1 MDSILEATDSF
12 QFDSVKLSKPKS
24 TTGGNWLI
32 KFGINNNPF
41 YLQTPKCNT
50 RNGILKA
57 GKRYYTDLVF
67 SNDNDEFIR
76 WMENLENMC
85 HEHLHENRATWFD
98 SKLMLDRHDIENY
111 FTSPMKIYKTG
122 KYYILRVNVE
132 TNLGVPALTIYD
144 ETNNKVEID
153 TIDDKQDVIS
163 ILEFKGIK
171 CSSTSFQID
180 IEMKQMVTIKPVKI
194 FSNCVIRLPPQSGNS
209 SMYEEEEQNNL
220 EKPILSHINNNN
232 AENTD
237 IIIPTLDI
245 QSSNPEFDN
254 VENTDIII
262 PTLENSNEIG
272 VGSLDKDINDTQ
284 TLEIA
289 VVSSDPNINDIETE
303 TTILEKRGVNTDNLD
318 ESTNNTDENTD
329 NLDESTNNTDE
340 NTDLIVD
347 TNELQEF
354 KIDLDDLTE
363 DVNIIIKKDKD
374 IYYEMYREAC
384 RKAKIARDLAL
395 SSYLE
400 AKRIKN
406 QYMLDDLTESD
417 DSENEDMEDFD

>member
-1 MDSILEATDSF
+1 MDSILEASDNF
-12 QFDSVKLSKPKS
+12 QFSSVKLSKPKS

-32 KFGINNNPF
+32 KFGINNNPL

-50 RNGILKA
+50 RNGFLKA

-85 HEHLHENRATWFD
+85 HEHLHENRAIWFD
-98 SKLMLDRHDIENY
+98 SNLMLERHDIENY

-132 TNLGVPALTIYD
+132 TNLGVPALTIYN
-144 ETNNKVEID
+144 ENNNKVDID
-153 TIDDKQDVIS
+153 TINDTQDVIS

-180 IEMKQMVTIKPVKI
+180 IEIKQMVTMKPVKI
-194 FSNCVIRLPPQSGNS
+194 FSNCVIRLPSQYGTSIN
-209 SMYEEEEQNNL
+209 ENITENDNQNDL
-220 EKPILSHINNNN
+220 DKPIIGINN
-232 AENTD
+232 AENTE
-237 IIIPTLDI
+237 LDI
-245 QSSNPEFDN
+245 H
-254 VENTDIII
+254 V
-262 PTLENSNEIG
+262 PTLEDSDLNENNENMENSEIVISTLDNSNEIG
-272 VGSLDKDINDTQ
+272 VGSLEKDINDIQKIETGV
-284 TLEIA
+284 TSTE
-289 VVSSDPNINDIETE
+289 PEINDKP
-303 TTILEKRGVNTDNLD
+303 ILENNEVTPDNLD
-318 ESTNNTDENTD
+318 EPENKIDDTMI
-329 NLDESTNNTDE
+329 EP
-340 NTDLIVD
+340 ID

-354 KIDLDDLTE
+354 NIDLDDLTE
-363 DVNIIIKKDKD
+363 DVNINIKKDKD

-406 QYMLDDLTESD
+406 QYMLDDLTDSD
-417 DSENEDMEDFD
+417 DSENEEIDEVE

>member
-1 MDSILEATDSF
+1 MDSILEASDNF
-12 QFDSVKLSKPKS
+12 QFSSVKLSKPKS

-32 KFGINNNPF
+32 KFGINNNPL

-50 RNGILKA
+50 RNGFLKA

-85 HEHLHENRATWFD
+85 HEHLHENRAIWFD
-98 SKLMLDRHDIENY
+98 SNLMLERHDIENY

-132 TNLGVPALTIYD
+132 TNLGVPALTIYN
-144 ETNNKVEID
+144 ENNNKVDID
-153 TIDDKQDVIS
+153 TINDKQDVIS

-194 FSNCVIRLPPQSGNS
+194 FSNCVIRLPSQSGNS
-209 SMYEEEEQNNL
+209 SMYEEEVEDKQEEEEQNNL
-220 EKPILSHINNNN
+220 EKSILSNKNEN

-237 IIIPTLDI
+237 IDI
-245 QSSNPEFDN
+245 H
-254 VENTDIII
+254 
-262 PTLENSNEIG
+262 TLEKSNEID
-272 VGSLDKDINDTQ
+272 VGSLDKDNNDTQ
-284 TLEIA
+284 NLEIPMISTA
-289 VVSSDPNINDIETE
+289 PEINDIDTE
-303 TTILEKRGVNTDNLD
+303 ETILEKNDVNPDNRD
-318 ESTNNTDENTD
+318 ESTNKIDE
-329 NLDESTNNTDE
+329 E
-340 NTDLIVD
+340 NDLHVD
-347 TNELQEF
+347 TNKIDDSNELQEF

-363 DVNIIIKKDKD
+363 DVKINIKKDKD

-406 QYMLDDLTESD
+406 QYMLDNLTESD
-417 DSENEDMEDFD
+417 DSENEEMYEVE

>member
-1 MDSILEATDSF
+1 MDSILEASDNF
-12 QFDSVKLSKPKS
+12 QFSSVKLSKPKS

-32 KFGINNNPF
+32 KFGINNNPL

-50 RNGILKA
+50 RNGFLKA

-85 HEHLHENRATWFD
+85 HEHLHENRAIWFD
-98 SKLMLDRHDIENY
+98 SNLMLERHDIENY

-132 TNLGVPALTIYD
+132 TNLGVPALTIYN
-144 ETNNKVEID
+144 ENNNKVDID
-153 TIDDKQDVIS
+153 TINDTQDVIS

-180 IEMKQMVTIKPVKI
+180 IEIKQMVTMKPVKI
-194 FSNCVIRLPPQSGNS
+194 FSNCVIRLPSQYGTSIN
-209 SMYEEEEQNNL
+209 ENKTENDNQNDL
-220 EKPILSHINNNN
+220 DKPIIGINN
-232 AENTD
+232 AENTE
-237 IIIPTLDI
+237 LDI
-245 QSSNPEFDN
+245 H
-254 VENTDIII
+254 V
-262 PTLENSNEIG
+262 PTLEDSDFNENMENSEIVISTLDNSNEIG
-272 VGSLDKDINDTQ
+272 VGSLEKDINDIQKIETGV
-284 TLEIA
+284 TSTE
-289 VVSSDPNINDIETE
+289 PEINDKP
-303 TTILEKRGVNTDNLD
+303 ILENNEVTPDNLN
-318 ESTNNTDENTD
+318 EPENKIDDTMI
-329 NLDESTNNTDE
+329 EP
-340 NTDLIVD
+340 ID

-354 KIDLDDLTE
+354 NIDLDDLTE
-363 DVNIIIKKDKD
+363 DVNINIKKDKD

-406 QYMLDDLTESD
+406 QYMLDDLTDSD
-417 DSENEDMEDFD
+417 DSENEEMDEVE

>member
-1 MDSILEATDSF
+1 MDSILEASDNF
-12 QFDSVKLSKPKS
+12 QFSSVKLSKPKS

-32 KFGINNNPF
+32 KFGINNNPL

-50 RNGILKA
+50 RNGFLKA

-85 HEHLHENRATWFD
+85 HEHLHENRAIWFD
-98 SKLMLDRHDIENY
+98 SNLMLERHDIENY

-132 TNLGVPALTIYD
+132 TNLGVPALTIYN
-144 ETNNKVEID
+144 ENNNKVDID
-153 TIDDKQDVIS
+153 TINDTQDIIS

-180 IEMKQMVTIKPVKI
+180 IEIKQMVTMKPVKI
-194 FSNCVIRLPPQSGNS
+194 FSNCVIRLPSQYGTSIN
-209 SMYEEEEQNNL
+209 ENITENDNQNDL
-220 EKPILSHINNNN
+220 DKPIIGINN
-232 AENTD
+232 AENTE
-237 IIIPTLDI
+237 LDI
-245 QSSNPEFDN
+245 H
-254 VENTDIII
+254 V
-262 PTLENSNEIG
+262 PTLEDSDFNENMENSEIVISTLDNSNEIG
-272 VGSLDKDINDTQ
+272 VGSLEKDINDIQKIETGV
-284 TLEIA
+284 TSTE
-289 VVSSDPNINDIETE
+289 PEINDKP
-303 TTILEKRGVNTDNLD
+303 ILENNEVTPDNLD
-318 ESTNNTDENTD
+318 EPANIIDDTMIEP
-329 NLDESTNNTDE
+329 
-340 NTDLIVD
+340 ID

-354 KIDLDDLTE
+354 NIDLDDLTE
-363 DVNIIIKKDKD
+363 DVNINIKKDKD

-417 DSENEDMEDFD
+417 DSENEEMDEVE

>member
-1 MDSILEATDSF
+1 MDSIIEATDDF
-12 QFDSVKLSKPKS
+12 QFNSVKLSKPKS
-24 TTGGNWLI
+24 TAGGNWLI

-85 HEHLHENRATWFD
+85 HKHLHANRAIWFD
-98 SKLMLDRHDIENY
+98 SNLMLERHDIENY

-122 KYYILRVNVE
+122 KYYILRVIVE

-144 ETNNKVEID
+144 EANNKVDID
-153 TIDDKQDVIS
+153 AITDKQDVIS

-209 SMYEEEEQNNL
+209 SMYDDEEQNNL
-220 EKPILSHINNNN
+220 DKPRLSYNNDNAETDIDIPTLDKPCLNPENDN

-237 IIIPTLDI
+237 IDIPI
-245 QSSNPEFDN
+245 
-254 VENTDIII
+254 
-262 PTLENSNEIG
+262 LEKSNEIG
-272 VGSLDKDINDTQ
+272 VGSLDKDNNDTQ
-284 TLEIA
+284 PLEI
-289 VVSSDPNINDIETE
+289 VMVSSDPEINDRETE
-303 TTILEKRGVNTDNLD
+303 TIILEKQDVNTDNLD
-318 ESTNNTDENTD
+318 ESTNNIDEN
-329 NLDESTNNTDE
+329 N
-340 NTDLIVD
+340 DLIVD

>member
-1 MDSILEATDSF
+1 MDSILEATDNF
-12 QFDSVKLSKPKS
+12 QFNSVKLSKPKS
-24 TTGGNWLI
+24 TAGGNWLI

-85 HEHLHENRATWFD
+85 HEHLHENRAIWFD
-98 SKLMLDRHDIENY
+98 SNLMLERHDIENY

-144 ETNNKVEID
+144 EANHKVDID
-153 TIDDKQDVIS
+153 AITDKQDVIS

-180 IEMKQMVTIKPVKI
+180 IEMKQMVTIKQVKI

-209 SMYEEEEQNNL
+209 SIYEEEEEEQNNL
-220 EKPILSHINNNN
+220 DKPMLSYINNNT
-232 AENTD
+232 ENTD
-237 IIIPTLDI
+237 IDIPTLDI
-245 QSSNPEFDN
+245 QSSNPENDN
-254 VENTDIII
+254 AENTDIDI
-262 PTLENSNEIG
+262 PILEKSNEIG
-272 VGSLDKDINDTQ
+272 VGSLDKDNNDTQ
-284 TLEIA
+284 PLEMA
-289 VVSSDPNINDIETE
+289 MVSSDPEINDRETE
-303 TTILEKRGVNTDNLD
+303 TTILEKHDVNTDNLD
-318 ESTNNTDENTD
+318 ESTNDTVEN
-329 NLDESTNNTDE
+329 N
-340 NTDLIVD
+340 DLIVD

-363 DVNIIIKKDKD
+363 DVNINIKKDKD

>member
-1 MDSILEATDSF
+1 MDSIIESTDDF
-12 QFDSVKLSKPKS
+12 QFNSVKLSKPKS
-24 TTGGNWLI
+24 TAGGNWLI

-85 HEHLHENRATWFD
+85 HEHLHENRAIWFD
-98 SKLMLDRHDIENY
+98 SNLMLERHDIENY

-132 TNLGVPALTIYD
+132 TNLGGPALTIYD
-144 ETNNKVEID
+144 EANNKVDID
-153 TIDDKQDVIS
+153 AITDKQDVIS

-194 FSNCVIRLPPQSGNS
+194 FSNCVIRLPTQSGNS
-209 SMYEEEEQNNL
+209 SMYDDEEQNNL
-220 EKPILSHINNNN
+220 DKPRLSYNNDNAETDIDIPTLDKPCLNPENDN

-237 IIIPTLDI
+237 IDIPI
-245 QSSNPEFDN
+245 
-254 VENTDIII
+254 
-262 PTLENSNEIG
+262 LEKSNEIG
-272 VGSLDKDINDTQ
+272 VGSLDKDNNDTQ
-284 TLEIA
+284 PLEI
-289 VVSSDPNINDIETE
+289 VMVSSDPEINDRETE
-303 TTILEKRGVNTDNLD
+303 TIILEKQDVNTDNLD
-318 ESTNNTDENTD
+318 ESTNNIDEN
-329 NLDESTNNTDE
+329 N
-340 NTDLIVD
+340 DLIVD

>member
-1 MDSILEATDSF
+1 MDSILEATDNF
-12 QFDSVKLSKPKS
+12 QFSSVKLSKPKS
-24 TTGGNWLI
+24 TTGCNWLI

-50 RNGILKA
+50 RNGFLKA

-98 SKLMLDRHDIENY
+98 SNLMLERHDIENY

-132 TNLGVPALTIYD
+132 TNLGVPALTIYN
-144 ETNNKVEID
+144 ENNNKVDID
-153 TIDDKQDVIS
+153 TITDKQDVIS

-194 FSNCVIRLPPQSGNS
+194 FSNCVIRLPSQSGNS
-209 SMYEEEEQNNL
+209 MYEEEDEKEEEEQEQDKQEEEEQNNL
-220 EKPILSHINNNN
+220 EKTLLTNVN
-232 AENTD
+232 AENSD
-237 IIIPTLDI
+237 ID
-245 QSSNPEFDN
+245 
-254 VENTDIII
+254 I
-262 PTLENSNEIG
+262 PTLEKSNEID
-272 VGSLDKDINDTQ
+272 VGSLDKDNNDTQ
-284 TLEIA
+284 TLEIPMIST
-289 VVSSDPNINDIETE
+289 VPEINDIGTE
-303 TTILEKRGVNTDNLD
+303 ETILEKNDVIQDNRD
-318 ESTNNTDENTD
+318 ESTNNINEEN
-329 NLDESTNNTDE
+329 
-340 NTDLIVD
+340 DLHVD

-363 DVNIIIKKDKD
+363 DVNINIKKDKD

-417 DSENEDMEDFD
+417 DSENEEMDEVE

>member
-1 MDSILEATDSF
+1 MDSILEASDNF
-12 QFDSVKLSKPKS
+12 QFSSVKLSKPKS

-32 KFGINNNPF
+32 KFGINNNPL

-50 RNGILKA
+50 RNGFLKA

-85 HEHLHENRATWFD
+85 HEHLHENRAIWFD
-98 SKLMLDRHDIENY
+98 SNLMLERHDIENY

-132 TNLGVPALTIYD
+132 TNLGVPALTIYN
-144 ETNNKVEID
+144 ENNNKVDID
-153 TIDDKQDVIS
+153 TINDTQDVIS

-180 IEMKQMVTIKPVKI
+180 IEIKQMVTMKPVKI
-194 FSNCVIRLPPQSGNS
+194 FSNCVIRLPSQYGTSIN
-209 SMYEEEEQNNL
+209 ENITENDNQNDL
-220 EKPILSHINNNN
+220 DKPIIGINN
-232 AENTD
+232 AENTE
-237 IIIPTLDI
+237 LDI
-245 QSSNPEFDN
+245 H
-254 VENTDIII
+254 V
-262 PTLENSNEIG
+262 PTLEDSGFNENNENMENSEIVISTLDNSNEIG
-272 VGSLDKDINDTQ
+272 VGSLEKDINDIQKIETGV
-284 TLEIA
+284 TSTE
-289 VVSSDPNINDIETE
+289 PEINDKP
-303 TTILEKRGVNTDNLD
+303 ILENNEVTPDNLD
-318 ESTNNTDENTD
+318 EPANIIDDTMIEP
-329 NLDESTNNTDE
+329 
-340 NTDLIVD
+340 ID

-354 KIDLDDLTE
+354 NIDLDDLTE
-363 DVNIIIKKDKD
+363 DVNINIKKDKD

-417 DSENEDMEDFD
+417 DSENEEMDEVE

>member
-1 MDSILEATDSF
+1 MDSILEASDNF
-12 QFDSVKLSKPKS
+12 QFSSVKLSKPKS

-32 KFGINNNPF
+32 KFGINNNPL

-50 RNGILKA
+50 RNGFLKA

-85 HEHLHENRATWFD
+85 HEHLHENRAIWFD
-98 SKLMLDRHDIENY
+98 SNLMLERHDIENY

-132 TNLGVPALTIYD
+132 TNLGVPALTIYN
-144 ETNNKVEID
+144 ENNNKVDID
-153 TIDDKQDVIS
+153 TINDTQDVIS

-180 IEMKQMVTIKPVKI
+180 IEIKQMVTMKPVKI
-194 FSNCVIRLPPQSGNS
+194 FSNCVIRLPSQYGTSIN
-209 SMYEEEEQNNL
+209 ENITENDNQNDL
-220 EKPILSHINNNN
+220 DKPIIGINN
-232 AENTD
+232 AENTE
-237 IIIPTLDI
+237 LDI
-245 QSSNPEFDN
+245 H
-254 VENTDIII
+254 V
-262 PTLENSNEIG
+262 PTLEDSGFNENNENMENSEIVISTLDNSNEIG
-272 VGSLDKDINDTQ
+272 VGSLEKDINDIQKIETGV
-284 TLEIA
+284 TSTE
-289 VVSSDPNINDIETE
+289 PEINDKP
-303 TTILEKRGVNTDNLD
+303 ILENNEVTPDNLD
-318 ESTNNTDENTD
+318 EPANIIDDTMIEP
-329 NLDESTNNTDE
+329 
-340 NTDLIVD
+340 ID

-354 KIDLDDLTE
+354 NIDLDDLTE
-363 DVNIIIKKDKD
+363 DVNINIKKDKD

-417 DSENEDMEDFD
+417 DSENEEIDEVE

>member
-1 MDSILEATDSF
+1 MDSIIEATDDF
-12 QFDSVKLSKPKS
+12 QFNSVKLSKPKS
-24 TTGGNWLI
+24 TAGGNWLI

-85 HEHLHENRATWFD
+85 HEHLHENRAIWFD
-98 SKLMLDRHDIENY
+98 SNLMLERHDIENY

-144 ETNNKVEID
+144 EANNKVDID
-153 TIDDKQDVIS
+153 AITDKQDVIS

-209 SMYEEEEQNNL
+209 SMYDDEEQNNL
-220 EKPILSHINNNN
+220 DKPRLSYNNDNAETDIDIPTLDKPCLNPENDN

-237 IIIPTLDI
+237 IDIPI
-245 QSSNPEFDN
+245 
-254 VENTDIII
+254 
-262 PTLENSNEIG
+262 LEKSNEIG
-272 VGSLDKDINDTQ
+272 VGSLDKDNNDTQ
-284 TLEIA
+284 PLEI
-289 VVSSDPNINDIETE
+289 VMVSSDPEINDRETE
-303 TTILEKRGVNTDNLD
+303 TIILEKQDVNTDNLD
-318 ESTNNTDENTD
+318 ESTNNIDEN
-329 NLDESTNNTDE
+329 N
-340 NTDLIVD
+340 DLIVD

>member
-1 MDSILEATDSF
+1 MDSILEATDNF
-12 QFDSVKLSKPKS
+12 QFNSVKLSKPKS
-24 TTGGNWLI
+24 TAGGNWLI

-50 RNGILKA
+50 RNGFLKA

-85 HEHLHENRATWFD
+85 HEHLHENRAIWFD
-98 SKLMLDRHDIENY
+98 SNLMLERHDIENY

-132 TNLGVPALTIYD
+132 TNLGLPALTIYN
-144 ETNNKVEID
+144 ENNNKVEID
-153 TIDDKQDVIS
+153 AITDKQDVIS

-194 FSNCVIRLPPQSGNS
+194 FSNCVIRLPTQSGHS
-209 SMYEEEEQNNL
+209 SMYEEEEEEEEKEEEEEEEKEEEEKQNNL
-220 EKPILSHINNNN
+220 EKPMLNNNNKN

-237 IIIPTLDI
+237 ID
-245 QSSNPEFDN
+245 
-254 VENTDIII
+254 I
-262 PTLENSNEIG
+262 PTLEKSNEID
-272 VGSLDKDINDTQ
+272 VGSLDKDNNDTQ
-284 TLEIA
+284 NLEIA
-289 VVSSDPNINDIETE
+289 MVSTEPEINDIETPA
-303 TTILEKRGVNTDNLD
+303 TILEKHDVNIDNLD
-318 ESTNNTDENTD
+318 ESTNNVDEKNELLVD
-329 NLDESTNNTDE
+329 TNE
-340 NTDLIVD
+340 LLVD

-363 DVNIIIKKDKD
+363 DVNINIKKDKD

-417 DSENEDMEDFD
+417 DSENEEMEEIE

>member
-1 MDSILEATDSF
+1 MDSILEATDNF
-12 QFDSVKLSKPKS
+12 QFNSVKLSKPKS
-24 TTGGNWLI
+24 TAGGNWLI

-41 YLQTPKCNT
+41 YLQAPKCNT

-85 HEHLHENRATWFD
+85 HEHLHENRAIWFD
-98 SKLMLDRHDIENY
+98 SNLMLERHDIENY

-144 ETNNKVEID
+144 EANNKVDID
-153 TIDDKQDVIS
+153 AITDKQDVIS

-209 SMYEEEEQNNL
+209 SIYEEEEEEQNNL
-220 EKPILSHINNNN
+220 DKPMLSYINES

-237 IIIPTLDI
+237 I
-245 QSSNPEFDN
+245 
-254 VENTDIII
+254 VI

-272 VGSLDKDINDTQ
+272 VGSLDKDNNDTQ

-289 VVSSDPNINDIETE
+289 VVSSDPNINDIETD
-303 TTILEKRGVNTDNLD
+303 TTILEKKGVNTDNLD
-318 ESTNNTDENTD
+318 ESTNDTV
-329 NLDESTNNTDE
+329 E

>member
-1 MDSILEATDSF
+1 MDSIIEATDDF
-12 QFDSVKLSKPKS
+12 QFNSVKLSKPKS
-24 TTGGNWLI
+24 TAGGNWLI

-85 HEHLHENRATWFD
+85 HEHLHANRAIWFD
-98 SKLMLDRHDIENY
+98 SNLMLERHDIENY

-122 KYYILRVNVE
+122 KYYILRVIVE

-144 ETNNKVEID
+144 EANNKVDID
-153 TIDDKQDVIS
+153 AITDKQDVIS

-209 SMYEEEEQNNL
+209 SMYDDEEQNNL
-220 EKPILSHINNNN
+220 DKPRLSYNNDNAETDIDIPTLDKPCLNPENDN

-237 IIIPTLDI
+237 IDIPI
-245 QSSNPEFDN
+245 
-254 VENTDIII
+254 
-262 PTLENSNEIG
+262 LEKSNEIG
-272 VGSLDKDINDTQ
+272 VGSLDKDNNDTQ
-284 TLEIA
+284 PLEI
-289 VVSSDPNINDIETE
+289 VMVSSDPEINDRETE
-303 TTILEKRGVNTDNLD
+303 TIILEKQ
-318 ESTNNTDENTD
+318 DEN
-329 NLDESTNNTDE
+329 N
-340 NTDLIVD
+340 DLIVD

-417 DSENEDMEDFD
+417 DSENENEDMEDFD

>member
-1 MDSILEATDSF
+1 MDSILEATDNF
-12 QFDSVKLSKPKS
+12 QFSSVKLSKPKS

-50 RNGILKA
+50 RNGFLKA

-98 SKLMLDRHDIENY
+98 SNLMLERHDIENY

-132 TNLGVPALTIYD
+132 TNLGVPALTIYN
-144 ETNNKVEID
+144 ENNNKVDID
-153 TIDDKQDVIS
+153 TITDKQDVIS

-194 FSNCVIRLPPQSGNS
+194 FSNCVIRLPSQSGNS
-209 SMYEEEEQNNL
+209 MYEEEDEKEEEEQEQDKQEEEEQNNL
-220 EKPILSHINNNN
+220 EKTLLTNVN
-232 AENTD
+232 AENSD
-237 IIIPTLDI
+237 ID
-245 QSSNPEFDN
+245 
-254 VENTDIII
+254 I
-262 PTLENSNEIG
+262 PTLEKSNEID
-272 VGSLDKDINDTQ
+272 VGSLDKDNNDTQ
-284 TLEIA
+284 TLEIPMI
-289 VVSSDPNINDIETE
+289 STIPEINDIGTE
-303 TTILEKRGVNTDNLD
+303 ETILEKNDVIQDNRD
-318 ESTNNTDENTD
+318 ESTNNINEEN
-329 NLDESTNNTDE
+329 
-340 NTDLIVD
+340 DLHVD

-363 DVNIIIKKDKD
+363 DVNINIKKDKD

-417 DSENEDMEDFD
+417 DSENEEMDEVE

>member
-1 MDSILEATDSF
+1 MDSILEATDNF
-12 QFDSVKLSKPKS
+12 QFSSVKLSKPKS

-50 RNGILKA
+50 RNGFLKA

-98 SKLMLDRHDIENY
+98 SNLMLERHDIENY

-132 TNLGVPALTIYD
+132 TNLGVPALTIYN
-144 ETNNKVEID
+144 ENNNKVDID
-153 TIDDKQDVIS
+153 TITDKQDVIS

-194 FSNCVIRLPPQSGNS
+194 FSNCVIRLPSQSGNS
-209 SMYEEEEQNNL
+209 MYEEEDEKEEEEQEQDKQEEEEQNNL
-220 EKPILSHINNNN
+220 EKTLLTNVN
-232 AENTD
+232 AENSD
-237 IIIPTLDI
+237 ID
-245 QSSNPEFDN
+245 
-254 VENTDIII
+254 I
-262 PTLENSNEIG
+262 PTLEKSNEID
-272 VGSLDKDINDTQ
+272 VGSLDKDNNDTQ
-284 TLEIA
+284 TLEIPMIST
-289 VVSSDPNINDIETE
+289 VPEINDIGTE
-303 TTILEKRGVNTDNLD
+303 ETILEKNDVIQDNRD
-318 ESTNNTDENTD
+318 ESTNNINEEN
-329 NLDESTNNTDE
+329 
-340 NTDLIVD
+340 DLHVD

-363 DVNIIIKKDKD
+363 DVNINIKKDKD

-417 DSENEDMEDFD
+417 DSDDSENEEMEEI

>member
-1 MDSILEATDSF
+1 MDSILEATDNF
-12 QFDSVKLSKPKS
+12 QFNSVKLSKPKS
-24 TTGGNWLI
+24 TAGGNWLI

-50 RNGILKA
+50 RNGFLKA

-67 SNDNDEFIR
+67 SNDDDVFIR

-85 HEHLHENRATWFD
+85 HDHLHENRAIWFD
-98 SKLMLDRHDIENY
+98 SKLMLERHDIENY

-132 TNLGVPALTIYD
+132 TNLGVPALTIYN
-144 ETNNKVEID
+144 ENNNKVDID
-153 TIDDKQDVIS
+153 TITDKQDVIS

-194 FSNCVIRLPPQSGNS
+194 FSNCVIRLPSQTGDSAI
-209 SMYEEEEQNNL
+209 YKEEEQNNL
-220 EKPILSHINNNN
+220 DKPMLSYNNNN
-232 AENTD
+232 SENTD
-237 IIIPTLDI
+237 IDIPTLDK
-245 QSSNPEFDN
+245 QSLNPEN
-254 VENTDIII
+254 ENTENTDIDI
-262 PTLENSNEIG
+262 PTLENSDEIG

-284 TLEIA
+284 NLEIA
-289 VVSSDPNINDIETE
+289 MVSTEPEINDIETE
-303 TTILEKRGVNTDNLD
+303 TTLLEKHDVNIDNQD
-318 ESTNNTDENTD
+318 ESINNVDEKN
-329 NLDESTNNTDE
+329 
-340 NTDLIVD
+340 DLLVD

-354 KIDLDDLTE
+354 NIDLDDLTE
-363 DVNIIIKKDKD
+363 DVNINIKKDKD

-417 DSENEDMEDFD
+417 DSENEEMDEVE

>member
-1 MDSILEATDSF
+1 MDSILEATDKF

-98 SKLMLDRHDIENY
+98 SNLMLERHDIENY

-153 TIDDKQDVIS
+153 TIDDKQDVVS

-180 IEMKQMVTIKPVKI
+180 IELKQMVTIKPVKI
-194 FSNCVIRLPPQSGNS
+194 FSNCVIRLPSQSGKYSVHENTTDS
-209 SMYEEEEQNNL
+209 EEQNNL
-220 EKPILSHINNNN
+220 DKPNLNEENDN
-232 AENTD
+232 AENTIGGEDQNNLDKPSLNEENDNAENID
-237 IIIPTLDI
+237 IVISTLD
-245 QSSNPEFDN
+245 
-254 VENTDIII
+254 T
-262 PTLENSNEIG
+262 SNEIS
-272 VGSLDKDINDTQ
+272 VGSLAKDSNDIQKVETV
-284 TLEIA
+284 
-289 VVSSDPNINDIETE
+289 VVSPEPEINDIDTPV
-303 TTILEKRGVNTDNLD
+303 LEKNEINTDNPV
-318 ESTNNTDENTD
+318 EPTGNIDEN
-329 NLDESTNNTDE
+329 N
-340 NTDLIVD
+340 DLIVD

-363 DVNIIIKKDKD
+363 DVNINIKKDKD

>member
-1 MDSILEATDSF
+1 MDSILEASDNF
-12 QFDSVKLSKPKS
+12 QFSSVKLSKPKS

-50 RNGILKA
+50 RNGFLKA

-85 HEHLHENRATWFD
+85 HDHLHENRAIWFD
-98 SKLMLDRHDIENY
+98 SKLMLERHDIENY

-144 ETNNKVEID
+144 EANNKVEID
-153 TIDDKQDVIS
+153 AITDKQDIIS

-180 IEMKQMVTIKPVKI
+180 IEIKQMVTMKPVKI
-194 FSNCVIRLPPQSGNS
+194 FSNCVIRLPSQYGTSIN
-209 SMYEEEEQNNL
+209 ENKTENDNQNDL
-220 EKPILSHINNNN
+220 DKPIIGINN
-232 AENTD
+232 AENTE
-237 IIIPTLDI
+237 LDI
-245 QSSNPEFDN
+245 H
-254 VENTDIII
+254 V
-262 PTLENSNEIG
+262 PTLEDSDFNENNENMENSEIVISTLDNSNEIG
-272 VGSLDKDINDTQ
+272 VGSLDKDINDIQKIETGV
-284 TLEIA
+284 TSTE
-289 VVSSDPNINDIETE
+289 PEINDKP
-303 TTILEKRGVNTDNLD
+303 ILENNEVTPDNLD
-318 ESTNNTDENTD
+318 EPANIIDDTMIEP
-329 NLDESTNNTDE
+329 
-340 NTDLIVD
+340 ID

-354 KIDLDDLTE
+354 NIDLDDLTD
-363 DVNIIIKKDKD
+363 DVNINIKKDKD

-406 QYMLDDLTESD
+406 QYMLDDLTDSD
-417 DSENEDMEDFD
+417 DSENEEMDEVE

>member
-1 MDSILEATDSF
+1 MDSILEATDNF
-12 QFDSVKLSKPKS
+12 QFSSVKLSKPKS

-50 RNGILKA
+50 RNGFLKA

-98 SKLMLDRHDIENY
+98 SNLMLERHDIENY

-132 TNLGVPALTIYD
+132 TNLGVPTLTIYD
-144 ETNNKVEID
+144 EANNKVEID
-153 TIDDKQDVIS
+153 AITDKQDIIS

-194 FSNCVIRLPPQSGNS
+194 FSNCVIRLPSQSGNS
-209 SMYEEEEQNNL
+209 MYEEEDEKEEEEQEQDKQEEEEQNNL
-220 EKPILSHINNNN
+220 EKTLLTNVN
-232 AENTD
+232 AENSD
-237 IIIPTLDI
+237 ID
-245 QSSNPEFDN
+245 
-254 VENTDIII
+254 I
-262 PTLENSNEIG
+262 PTLEKSNEID
-272 VGSLDKDINDTQ
+272 VGSLDKDNNDTQ
-284 TLEIA
+284 TLEIPMI
-289 VVSSDPNINDIETE
+289 STIPEINDIGTE
-303 TTILEKRGVNTDNLD
+303 ETILEKNDVIQDNRD
-318 ESTNNTDENTD
+318 ESTNNINEEN
-329 NLDESTNNTDE
+329 
-340 NTDLIVD
+340 DLHVD

-363 DVNIIIKKDKD
+363 DVNINIKKDKD

-417 DSENEDMEDFD
+417 DSENEEMDEVE

>member
-1 MDSILEATDSF
+1 MNSILEASDNF
-12 QFDSVKLSKPKS
+12 QFNSVKLSKPKS

-32 KFGINNNPF
+32 KFGINNNPL

-50 RNGILKA
+50 RNGFLKA

-85 HEHLHENRATWFD
+85 HEHLHENRAIWFD
-98 SKLMLDRHDIENY
+98 SNLMLERHDIENY

-132 TNLGVPALTIYD
+132 TNLGIPALTIYD
-144 ETNNKVEID
+144 ESNNKVDID
-153 TIDDKQDVIS
+153 TITDKQDVIS

-194 FSNCVIRLPPQSGNS
+194 FSRCVIRLPSQPGNS
-209 SMYEEEEQNNL
+209 SMYEEEEKEEEEKEEEEKEEENNL
-220 EKPILSHINNNN
+220 EKPMLNNNI
-232 AENTD
+232 E
-237 IIIPTLDI
+237 
-245 QSSNPEFDN
+245 N
-254 VENTDIII
+254 VENTDIDIP
-262 PTLENSNEIG
+262 PTLENSNEIDL
-272 VGSLDKDINDTQ
+272 GSLDKDNNDTQ
-284 TLEIA
+284 NLEIA
-289 VVSSDPNINDIETE
+289 VVSTDPEINDMDTN
-303 TTILEKRGVNTDNLD
+303 TTILEKNDMNTDNLD
-318 ESTNNTDENTD
+318 ESTNNIDIDE
-329 NLDESTNNTDE
+329 TNN
-340 NTDLIVD
+340 LHVD
-347 TNELQEF
+347 TNNTNELQEF
-354 KIDLDDLTE
+354 QIDLDDLTE
-363 DVNIIIKKDKD
+363 DITINIKKDKD

-417 DSENEDMEDFD
+417 DSENEELDEVE

>member
-1 MDSILEATDSF
+1 MDSILEATDNF
-12 QFDSVKLSKPKS
+12 QFSSVKLSKPKS

-50 RNGILKA
+50 RNGFLKA

-67 SNDNDEFIR
+67 SNDDDVFIR

-85 HEHLHENRATWFD
+85 HDHLHENRAIWFD
-98 SKLMLDRHDIENY
+98 SKLMLERHDIENY

-132 TNLGVPALTIYD
+132 TNLGVPALTIYN
-144 ETNNKVEID
+144 ENNNKVDID
-153 TIDDKQDVIS
+153 TITDKQDVIS

-194 FSNCVIRLPPQSGNS
+194 FSNCVIRLPSQSGNS
-209 SMYEEEEQNNL
+209 MYEEEDEKEEEEQEQDKQEEEEQNNL
-220 EKPILSHINNNN
+220 EKTLLTNVN
-232 AENTD
+232 AENSD
-237 IIIPTLDI
+237 ID
-245 QSSNPEFDN
+245 
-254 VENTDIII
+254 I
-262 PTLENSNEIG
+262 PTLEKSNEID
-272 VGSLDKDINDTQ
+272 VGSLDKDNNDTQ
-284 TLEIA
+284 TLEIPMIST
-289 VVSSDPNINDIETE
+289 VPEINDIGTE
-303 TTILEKRGVNTDNLD
+303 ETILEKNDVIQDNRD
-318 ESTNNTDENTD
+318 ESTNNINEEN
-329 NLDESTNNTDE
+329 
-340 NTDLIVD
+340 DLHVD

-363 DVNIIIKKDKD
+363 DVNINIKKDKD

-417 DSENEDMEDFD
+417 DSENEEMDEVE

>member
-1 MDSILEATDSF
+1 MDSILEATDKF

-85 HEHLHENRATWFD
+85 HEHLHENRAIWFD
-98 SKLMLDRHDIENY
+98 SNLMLERHDIENY

-132 TNLGVPALTIYD
+132 TNLGGPALTIYD
-144 ETNNKVEID
+144 EANNKVDID
-153 TIDDKQDVIS
+153 AITDKQDVIS

-194 FSNCVIRLPPQSGNS
+194 FSNCVIRLPTQSGNS
-209 SMYEEEEQNNL
+209 SMYDDEEQNNL
-220 EKPILSHINNNN
+220 DKPRLSYNNDNAETDIDIPTLDKPCLNPENDN

-237 IIIPTLDI
+237 IDIPI
-245 QSSNPEFDN
+245 
-254 VENTDIII
+254 
-262 PTLENSNEIG
+262 LEKSNEIG
-272 VGSLDKDINDTQ
+272 VGSLDKDNNDTQ
-284 TLEIA
+284 PLEI
-289 VVSSDPNINDIETE
+289 VMVSSDPEINDRETE
-303 TTILEKRGVNTDNLD
+303 TIILEKQDVNTDNLD
-318 ESTNNTDENTD
+318 ESTNNIDEN
-329 NLDESTNNTDE
+329 N
-340 NTDLIVD
+340 DLIVD

>member
-1 MDSILEATDSF
+1 MDSILEASDNF
-12 QFDSVKLSKPKS
+12 QFSSVKLSKPKS

-32 KFGINNNPF
+32 KFGINNNPL

-50 RNGILKA
+50 RNGFLKA

-85 HEHLHENRATWFD
+85 HEHLHENRAIWFD
-98 SKLMLDRHDIENY
+98 SNLMLERHDIENY

-132 TNLGVPALTIYD
+132 TNLGVPALTIYN
-144 ETNNKVEID
+144 ENNNKVDID
-153 TIDDKQDVIS
+153 TINDTQDVIS

-180 IEMKQMVTIKPVKI
+180 IEIKQMVTMKPVKI
-194 FSNCVIRLPPQSGNS
+194 FSNCVIRLPSQYGTSIN
-209 SMYEEEEQNNL
+209 ENKTENDNQNDL
-220 EKPILSHINNNN
+220 DKPIIGINN
-232 AENTD
+232 AENTE
-237 IIIPTLDI
+237 LDI
-245 QSSNPEFDN
+245 H
-254 VENTDIII
+254 V
-262 PTLENSNEIG
+262 PTLEDSDFNENNENMENSEIVISTLDNSNEIG
-272 VGSLDKDINDTQ
+272 VGSLDKDINDIQKIETGV
-284 TLEIA
+284 TSTE
-289 VVSSDPNINDIETE
+289 PEINDKP
-303 TTILEKRGVNTDNLD
+303 ILENNEVTPDNLD
-318 ESTNNTDENTD
+318 EPANIIDDTMIEP
-329 NLDESTNNTDE
+329 
-340 NTDLIVD
+340 ID

-354 KIDLDDLTE
+354 NIDLDDLTD
-363 DVNIIIKKDKD
+363 DVNINIKKDKD

-406 QYMLDDLTESD
+406 QYMLDDLTDSD
-417 DSENEDMEDFD
+417 DSENEEMDEVE

>member
-1 MDSILEATDSF
+1 MDSIIEATDDF
-12 QFDSVKLSKPKS
+12 QFNSVKLSKPKS
-24 TTGGNWLI
+24 TAGGNWLI

-85 HEHLHENRATWFD
+85 HEHLHANRAIWFD
-98 SKLMLDRHDIENY
+98 SNLMLERHDIENY

-122 KYYILRVNVE
+122 KYYILRVIVE

-144 ETNNKVEID
+144 EANNKVDID
-153 TIDDKQDVIS
+153 AITDKQDVIS

-209 SMYEEEEQNNL
+209 SMYDDEEQNNL
-220 EKPILSHINNNN
+220 DKPRLSYNNDNAETDIDIPTLDKPCLNPENDN

-237 IIIPTLDI
+237 IDIPI
-245 QSSNPEFDN
+245 
-254 VENTDIII
+254 
-262 PTLENSNEIG
+262 LEKSNEIG
-272 VGSLDKDINDTQ
+272 VGSLDKDNNDTQ
-284 TLEIA
+284 PLEI
-289 VVSSDPNINDIETE
+289 VMVSSDPEINNRETE
-303 TTILEKRGVNTDNLD
+303 TIILEKQDVNTDNLD
-318 ESTNNTDENTD
+318 ESTNNIDEN
-329 NLDESTNNTDE
+329 N
-340 NTDLIVD
+340 DLIVD

>member
-1 MDSILEATDSF
+1 MDSILEATDKF

-98 SKLMLDRHDIENY
+98 SNLMLERHDIENY

-132 TNLGVPALTIYD
+132 TILGVPALTIYD

-153 TIDDKQDVIS
+153 AITDKQDVIS

-194 FSNCVIRLPPQSGNS
+194 FSNCVIRLPTQSGHS
-209 SMYEEEEQNNL
+209 SMYEEEEKEEEEKQNNL
-220 EKPILSHINNNN
+220 EKPMLSNNNKN

-237 IIIPTLDI
+237 ID
-245 QSSNPEFDN
+245 
-254 VENTDIII
+254 I
-262 PTLENSNEIG
+262 PTLEKSNEID
-272 VGSLDKDINDTQ
+272 VGSLDKDNNDTQ
-284 TLEIA
+284 NLEIA
-289 VVSSDPNINDIETE
+289 MVSTEPEINDIETPA
-303 TTILEKRGVNTDNLD
+303 TILEKHDVNIDNLD
-318 ESTNNTDENTD
+318 ESTNNVDEKNELLVDT
-329 NLDESTNNTDE
+329 
-340 NTDLIVD
+340 TDLIVD

-363 DVNIIIKKDKD
+363 DVNINIKKDKD

-417 DSENEDMEDFD
+417 DSENEDMDDFD

>member
-1 MDSILEATDSF
+1 MDSILEASDNF
-12 QFDSVKLSKPKS
+12 QFSSVKLSKPKS

-32 KFGINNNPF
+32 KFGINNNPL

-50 RNGILKA
+50 RNGFLKA

-85 HEHLHENRATWFD
+85 HEHLHENRAIWFD
-98 SKLMLDRHDIENY
+98 SNLMLERHDIENY

-132 TNLGVPALTIYD
+132 TNLGVPALTIYN
-144 ETNNKVEID
+144 ENNNKVDID
-153 TIDDKQDVIS
+153 TINDTQDVIS

-180 IEMKQMVTIKPVKI
+180 IEIKQMVTMKPVKI
-194 FSNCVIRLPPQSGNS
+194 FSNCVIRLPSQYGTSIN
-209 SMYEEEEQNNL
+209 ENKTENDNQNDL
-220 EKPILSHINNNN
+220 DKPIIGINN
-232 AENTD
+232 AENTE
-237 IIIPTLDI
+237 LDI
-245 QSSNPEFDN
+245 H
-254 VENTDIII
+254 V
-262 PTLENSNEIG
+262 PTLEDSGFNENNENMENSEIVISTLDNSNEIG
-272 VGSLDKDINDTQ
+272 VGSLEKDINDIQKIETGV
-284 TLEIA
+284 TSTE
-289 VVSSDPNINDIETE
+289 PEINDKP
-303 TTILEKRGVNTDNLD
+303 ILENNEVTPDNLN
-318 ESTNNTDENTD
+318 EPENKIDDTMI
-329 NLDESTNNTDE
+329 EP
-340 NTDLIVD
+340 ID

-354 KIDLDDLTE
+354 NIDLDDLTE
-363 DVNIIIKKDKD
+363 DVNINIKKDKD

-406 QYMLDDLTESD
+406 QYMLDDLTDSD
-417 DSENEDMEDFD
+417 DSENEEMDEVE

>member
-1 MDSILEATDSF
+1 MDSILEASDNF
-12 QFDSVKLSKPKS
+12 QFSSVKLSKPKS

-32 KFGINNNPF
+32 KFGINNNPL

-50 RNGILKA
+50 RNGFLKA

-85 HEHLHENRATWFD
+85 HEHLHENRAIWFD
-98 SKLMLDRHDIENY
+98 SNLMLERHDIENY

-132 TNLGVPALTIYD
+132 TNLGVPALTIYN
-144 ETNNKVEID
+144 ENNNKVDID
-153 TIDDKQDVIS
+153 TINDTQDVIS

-180 IEMKQMVTIKPVKI
+180 IEIKQMVTMKPVKI
-194 FSNCVIRLPPQSGNS
+194 FSNCVIRLPSQYGTSIN
-209 SMYEEEEQNNL
+209 ENITENDNQNDL
-220 EKPILSHINNNN
+220 DKPIIGINN
-232 AENTD
+232 AENTE
-237 IIIPTLDI
+237 LDI
-245 QSSNPEFDN
+245 H
-254 VENTDIII
+254 V
-262 PTLENSNEIG
+262 PTLEDSGFNENNENMENSEIVISTLDNSNEIG
-272 VGSLDKDINDTQ
+272 VGSLEKDINDIQKIETGV
-284 TLEIA
+284 TSTE
-289 VVSSDPNINDIETE
+289 PEINDKP
-303 TTILEKRGVNTDNLD
+303 ILENNEVTPDNLD
-318 ESTNNTDENTD
+318 EPANIIDDTMIEP
-329 NLDESTNNTDE
+329 
-340 NTDLIVD
+340 ID

-354 KIDLDDLTE
+354 NIDLDDLTE
-363 DVNIIIKKDKD
+363 DVNINIKKDKD

-406 QYMLDDLTESD
+406 QYMLDDLTDSD
-417 DSENEDMEDFD
+417 DSENEEMDEVE

>member
-1 MDSILEATDSF
+1 MDSILEATDNF
-12 QFDSVKLSKPKS
+12 QFGSVKLSKPKS

-32 KFGINNNPF
+32 KFGINNNPL

-50 RNGILKA
+50 RNGFLKA

-76 WMENLENMC
+76 WIENLENMC

-98 SKLMLDRHDIENY
+98 SNLMLERHDIENY

-132 TNLGVPALTIYD
+132 TNLGVPALTIYN
-144 ETNNKVEID
+144 ENNNKVEID
-153 TIDDKQDVIS
+153 TIDDKQDIIS

-194 FSNCVIRLPPQSGNS
+194 FSNCVIRLPSQSGNYS
-209 SMYEEEEQNNL
+209 TYENITESEEQINL
-220 EKPILSHINNNN
+220 DKPSLQQEDEN
-232 AENTD
+232 AENSD
-237 IIIPTLDI
+237 IPNLDKPSLH
-245 QSSNPEFDN
+245 QED
-254 VENTDIII
+254 ENA
-262 PTLENSNEIG
+262 ENSDIDIPFLEKSVEIG
-272 VGSLDKDINDTQ
+272 VGSLDKDNNDIQNLETVVVSTEPEIND
-284 TLEIA
+284 
-289 VVSSDPNINDIETE
+289 ETDQ
-303 TTILEKRGVNTDNLD
+303 TILEKNEVNTDNQD
-318 ESTNNTDENTD
+318 ESTNNTNEQ
-329 NLDESTNNTDE
+329 LD
-340 NTDLIVD
+340 LHVD

-363 DVNIIIKKDKD
+363 DVNINIKKNND

-406 QYMLDDLTESD
+406 QYMLDNLTESD
-417 DSENEDMEDFD
+417 DSENEEMDEVE

>member
-1 MDSILEATDSF
+1 MDSIIEATDDF
-12 QFDSVKLSKPKS
+12 QFNSVKLSKPKS
-24 TTGGNWLI
+24 TSGGNWLI

-85 HEHLHENRATWFD
+85 HEHLHENRAIWFD
-98 SKLMLDRHDIENY
+98 SNLMLERHDIENY

-144 ETNNKVEID
+144 EANHKVDID
-153 TIDDKQDVIS
+153 AITDKQDVIS

-180 IEMKQMVTIKPVKI
+180 IEMKQMVTIKQVKI

-209 SMYEEEEQNNL
+209 SIYEEAEEEQNNL
-220 EKPILSHINNNN
+220 DKPMLSYINNNT
-232 AENTD
+232 ENTD
-237 IIIPTLDI
+237 IDIPTLDI
-245 QSSNPEFDN
+245 QSSNPENDN
-254 VENTDIII
+254 AENTDIDI
-262 PTLENSNEIG
+262 PILEKSNEIG
-272 VGSLDKDINDTQ
+272 VGSLDKDNNDTQ
-284 TLEIA
+284 PLEMA
-289 VVSSDPNINDIETE
+289 MVSSDPEINDRETE
-303 TTILEKRGVNTDNLD
+303 TTILEKHEVNTDNLD
-318 ESTNNTDENTD
+318 ESTNDTVEN
-329 NLDESTNNTDE
+329 N
-340 NTDLIVD
+340 DLIVD

-363 DVNIIIKKDKD
+363 DVNINIKKDKD

>member
-1 MDSILEATDSF
+1 MDSILEATDNF
-12 QFDSVKLSKPKS
+12 QFSSVKLSKPKS

-50 RNGILKA
+50 RNGFLKA

-98 SKLMLDRHDIENY
+98 SNLMLERHDIENY

-132 TNLGVPALTIYD
+132 TNLGLPALTIYN
-144 ETNNKVEID
+144 ESNNKVDID
-153 TIDDKQDVIS
+153 TITDKQDVIS

-194 FSNCVIRLPPQSGNS
+194 FSNCVIRLPSQSGNS
-209 SMYEEEEQNNL
+209 MYENEEQEQEQDKQEEEEEEEEQNNL
-220 EKPILSHINNNN
+220 EKTLLTNVN
-232 AENTD
+232 AENSD
-237 IIIPTLDI
+237 ID
-245 QSSNPEFDN
+245 
-254 VENTDIII
+254 I
-262 PTLENSNEIG
+262 PTLEKSNEID
-272 VGSLDKDINDTQ
+272 VGSLDKDNNDTQ
-284 TLEIA
+284 TLEIPMI
-289 VVSSDPNINDIETE
+289 STIPEINDIGTE
-303 TTILEKRGVNTDNLD
+303 ETILEKNDVIQDNRD
-318 ESTNNTDENTD
+318 ESTNNINEEN
-329 NLDESTNNTDE
+329 
-340 NTDLIVD
+340 DLHVD

-363 DVNIIIKKDKD
+363 DVNINIKKDKD

-417 DSENEDMEDFD
+417 DSENEEMDEVE

>member
-24 TTGGNWLI
+24 TAGGNWLI

-98 SKLMLDRHDIENY
+98 SNLMLERHDIENY

-122 KYYILRVNVE
+122 KYYILRVNIE

-153 TIDDKQDVIS
+153 TIDDKQDIIS

-180 IEMKQMVTIKPVKI
+180 IEMKQMVTMKPVKI
-194 FSNCVIRLPPQSGNS
+194 FSNCVIRLPSQSGNS
-209 SMYEEEEQNNL
+209 SMYKDAEQNSL
-220 EKPILSHINNNN
+220 EKPRLSHINNNNN

-237 IIIPTLDI
+237 IDIPTLDI
-245 QSSNPEFDN
+245 QSSNPEVDSA
-254 VENTDIII
+254 ENTDIII
-262 PTLENSNEIG
+262 PTLEKSNEIG
-272 VGSLDKDINDTQ
+272 VGSLDKDNNDTE
-284 TLEIA
+284 TVEITE
-289 VVSSDPNINDIETE
+289 VSSDPNINDRETD
-303 TTILEKRGVNTDNLD
+303 TTVLEKHDVNTDILD
-318 ESTNNTDENTD
+318 ESTNNIDEN
-329 NLDESTNNTDE
+329 NV
-340 NTDLIVD
+340 LIVD
-347 TNELQEF
+347 TNGLQEF

-363 DVNIIIKKDKD
+363 DVNINIKKDKD

-417 DSENEDMEDFD
+417 DSENEEMEEMEEMDKKLYL

>member
-1 MDSILEATDSF
+1 MDSILEASDNFEFS
-12 QFDSVKLSKPKS
+12 SVKLSKPKS

-32 KFGINNNPF
+32 KFGINNNPL

-50 RNGILKA
+50 RNGFLKA

-76 WMENLENMC
+76 WMENLEIMC
-85 HEHLHENRATWFD
+85 HEHLHDNRATWFD
-98 SKLMLDRHDIENY
+98 SNLMLERHDIENY

-144 ETNNKVEID
+144 ENNNKVAID
-153 TIDDKQDVIS
+153 TINDTQDIIS

-180 IEMKQMVTIKPVKI
+180 IEIKQMVTIKPVKI
-194 FSNCVIRLPPQSGNS
+194 FSNCVIRLPSQYGRTVNENTTESDN
-209 SMYEEEEQNNL
+209 QNDL
-220 EKPILSHINNNN
+220 DKPIIGINN
-232 AENTD
+232 AENTEID
-237 IIIPTLDI
+237 TPILTLED
-245 QSSNPEFDN
+245 SDLNENNEN
-254 VENTDIII
+254 VENTEIVIS
-262 PTLENSNEIG
+262 TLDNSNEIG
-272 VGSLDKDINDTQ
+272 VGSLEKDINDIQ
-284 TLEIA
+284 KLETDIT
-289 VVSSDPNINDIETE
+289 STEPEINDKP
-303 TTILEKRGVNTDNLD
+303 ILENNEVTPDNLD
-318 ESTNNTDENTD
+318 EPANIIDDTIIEP
-329 NLDESTNNTDE
+329 
-340 NTDLIVD
+340 VD

-363 DVNIIIKKDKD
+363 DVNINIKKDKD

-417 DSENEDMEDFD
+417 DSENEEIDEVE